1 MLTTADSAMIIEK
14 ADQAQDAA
22 DSYTKAEADARFTLI
37 SLYEAKIAE
46 LEKRIIALESGQT
59 VAEPTAEPSIDEA
72 GKVMLNNVSIIDGQ
86 IDLGSKADLSES
98 GSVIFK

>member
-1 MLTTADSAMIIEK
+1 MLTTADSATIIDK
-14 ADQAQDAA
+14 ANQDQDAA

-37 SLYEAKIAE
+37 SVYEAKIAE
-46 LEKRIIALESGQT
+46 LERRIRALESGQT
-59 VAEPTAEPSIDEA
+59 TAEPTAEPSIDDT
-72 GKVMLNNVSIIDGQ
+72 GKVTLNNVSIVDGQ